1 MNTPAVNL
9 PLSDDDLR
17 LVAQIGFIALESAQV
32 LHAQVIFDALRVI
45 KPEKALPWIG
55 LSQVQLGLGRA
66 QEAVRMLRKALVEH
80 PDDGDLLAYLGL
92 ALREA
97 GHDRE
102 SNAVLQSACNAGQPT
117 DPHVAMA
124 RALLALS
131 TASDCPPAPR
141 RKFQAAPAATYPNV
155 PPPRLRKE
163 SHHAR

>member
-1 MNTPAVNL
+1 MNAPVRNL
-9 PLSDDDLR
+9 PLTDDDLR

-45 KPEKALPWIG
+45 KPEKSLPWIG

-80 PDDGDLLAYLGL
+80 PADGDLLAYLGL

-97 GHDRE
+97 GHERE
-102 SNAVLQSACNAGQPT
+102 SNAVLQSACDAGQPT

-124 RALLALS
+124 RALLTRPPAGGVS
-131 TASDCPPAPR
+131 TAPR
-141 RKFQAAPAATYPNV
+141 RKAQPALAATYPKI
-155 PPPRLRKE
+155 PPPRLRRE
-163 SHHAR
+163 SRHAR